1 MVATSLHLELRNID
15 QMTRQELI
23 AAIGA
28 KQECLRPDL
37 LEGLEE
43 ESTDRLQ
50 LLLLVARLIQVLRH
64 VRSC

>member
-1 MVATSLHLELRNID
+1 MVATSLHLELQNID

-23 AAIGA
+23 TAIGS
-28 KQECLRPDL
+28 KRECLCSDL

-50 LLLLVARLIQVLRH
+50 LLLLAARLIQVLRH

>member
-23 AAIGA
+23 AAIGS
-28 KQECLRPDL
+28 KRECLRPDL
-37 LEGLEE
+37 VEGLEE